1 MVSLTDGKLI
11 HASEA
16 IHNGNVSVNARD
28 ISKVL
33 GKDVDIIVDD
43 GYGRTA
49 IKSISLPDEQAL
61 DFVPTKLTLTDGG
74 QLWVKFQ
81 YNGDDIMASDYVNT
95 RGMPMN
101 AAVKIGGVLTAEF
114 SLASMYNSLP
124 ATITNGQEFNYM
136 LGKIEIG
143 DDPGSTISK

>member
-11 HASEA
+11 HTAETVY
-16 IHNGNVSVNARD
+16 NGNVSVNAKD

-49 IKSISLPDEQAL
+49 IKSITLPDEQAL

-74 QLWVKFQ
+74 QLWVKFR
-81 YNGDDIMASDYVNT
+81 YDGDDIMASDYANT
-95 RGMPMN
+95 RGC
-101 AAVKIGGVLTAEF
+101 
-114 SLASMYNSLP
+114 
-124 ATITNGQEFNYM
+124 Q
-136 LGKIEIG
+136 
-143 DDPGSTISK
+143 